1 MKPVRAALA
10 SCALAALLFAERR
23 WPLRR
28 APLGGERL
36 LTNTAF
42 GVLAALTSTLTETP
56 LVAHATREVQ
66 RRRWGLARLRPG
78 PTRTL
83 LGVLWLDYTL
93 YLWHRAAHVQPL
105 LWRLHLPHHL
115 DPALDTTTA
124 WRFHVL
130 ELLAS
135 APFRVL
141 QVALVGVPGDALA
154 LWRQL
159 LLGSISFHHSNVGLP
174 EWLDRALA
182 LAVMTPRLHG
192 IHHSA
197 REEQRSSN
205 WSSGLS
211 VWDRLH
217 GTYLR
222 DGDPTERPI
231 GVDGQAPAPG
241 LRAALCAPLLEPARP
256 GS

>member
-1 MKPVRAALA
+1 MRLLRAAVA
-10 SCALAALLFAERR
+10 CSAVAALLVAERR

-28 APLGGERL
+28 TPHGAERL
-36 LTNTAF
+36 LTNAAL
-42 GVLAALTSTLTETP
+42 GVLAALTSTLSEAP
-56 LVAHATREVQ
+56 LAALATRAVE
-66 RRRWGLARLRPG
+66 RRRWGLARLRSG
-78 PTRTL
+78 PVRTL
-83 LGVLWLDYTL
+83 LGVLWLDYSL
-93 YLWHRAAHVQPL
+93 YVWHRAAHVQPL

-130 ELLAS
+130 ELVAS

-141 QVALVGVPGDALA
+141 QIAVAGVPGDALA

-159 LLGSISFHHSNVGLP
+159 LLASISFHHSNLCLP
-174 EWLDRALA
+174 AWLDRSLA

-197 REEQRSSN
+197 RERQRNSN
-205 WSSGLS
+205 WSSGLT

-222 DGDPTERPI
+222 EGDPAELPI
-231 GVDGQAPAPG
+231 GVEGEAPAPG
-241 LRAALCAPLLEPARP
+241 LRATLRIPLVRATQL